1 MLPKETSEDKASL
14 AENSY
19 KVRRL
24 VIRLAAPVPG
34 STSGPAVPA
43 AALAAVPASDS
54 GSIFRPAAP
63 SGPTSSTVA
72 FIDTTSAAA
81 STSAMVLDD
90 DPQGIYNASPDNGP
104 RRTHNA
110 PVLYNDRQG
119 TSSIAPVLDD
129 DPQGIYN
136 ASPDNGPRR
145 THNAPVLYNDRQ
157 GTSSIA
163 PVLDDDP
170 QGIYNASP
178 DNGPRRTHNAP
189 VLYNDRQGTSSI
201 APVLDDDPQGI
212 YNASPDNSPRRTH
225 NAPLPHEGHQSTSNA
240 HVPFDEPQAM
250 YYTLV
255 PAAAD
260 DMFAPNTQSGSAN
273 GTHVVIQTPSH
284 PRLRFASEIQRAQ
297 VATQGRDHDPEGIGS
312 TDHLLDGLRL
322 NPVDPNFTP
331 PVFANRPSTVKNDVT
346 AAAVKKPSVVNR
358 LRSMVSM
365 SLLPGTRSGG
375 GMSNSRTT
383 PNLRQSKSTYH
394 FGTHKQQQ
402 YERISEENETND
414 GSDDGTDDGSLA
426 PDALANHISKHRL
439 MTEAKLSTPHAEPAP
454 FPPWNASGLQPSGRG
469 DVYRSN
475 SAEETATGA
484 STGTT
489 SAEEAERLV
498 KEQKK
503 ANRKA
508 RMYHKE
514 TGEAAGEIDMT
525 IEVARDDIETDCV
538 ETGQAASAAQV
549 DHLFPPW
556 ETRYSRDKKVSGV
569 KKAWLKL
576 EAWGKKFNRK

>member
-90 DPQGIYNASPDNGP
+90 DPQGIYNASPDN
-104 RRTHNA
+104 
-110 PVLYNDRQG
+110 
-119 TSSIAPVLDD
+119 
-129 DPQGIYN
+129 
-136 ASPDNGPRR
+136 
-145 THNAPVLYNDRQ
+145 
-157 GTSSIA
+157 
-163 PVLDDDP
+163 
-170 QGIYNASP
+170 
-178 DNGPRRTHNAP
+178 
-189 VLYNDRQGTSSI
+189 
-201 APVLDDDPQGI
+201 
-212 YNASPDNSPRRTH
+212 PRRTH

-260 DMFAPNTQSGSAN
+260 DMFAPNS
-273 GTHVVIQTPSH
+273 THVVIQTPSH